1 MGSIDVICD
10 TECNDLPPRADK
22 VHIIVVR
29 QLGTGYVKRFH
40 DVDAFRAAIPKLR
53 KVIWHGGLSY
63 DLPVLRKVHQIPFTI
78 GAKQD
83 LWDGYPCEFIDTL
96 HLSQLLNPD
105 RPGGHSIEN
114 FAKMFGKEKIGKDIT
129 DWSTPTEEMFQRCEN
144 DTLVGEM
151 VYHYLLKEAKER
163 MPR

>member
-1 MGSIDVICD
+1 MQRVDVVCD
-10 TECNDLPPRADK
+10 TECDDLLPKTSK

-40 DVDAFRAAIPKLR
+40 DAAAFRAAIPKFR
-53 KVIWHGGLSY
+53 KVIWHAGLSY
-63 DLPVLRKVHQIPFTI
+63 DLPVLRKVYGIPFKI

-83 LWDGYPCEFIDTL
+83 EWDGHPCEFIDTL

-114 FAKMFGKEKIGKDIT
+114 FAKLFGKEKVGKDIT
-129 DWSTPTEEMFQRCEN
+129 DWSTPTEYMFQRCES
-144 DTLVGEM
+144 DTEIGELT
-151 VYHYLLKEAKER
+151 YHYLLKEASER
-163 MPR
+163 MTQ